1 MTMFVVQGYSLSSAS
16 LENNLN
22 SVYNAC
28 NGSNVL
34 DVASPSEWYEVW
46 WMYVIR
52 IMFTIVFPC
61 CGVFGK

>member
-1 MTMFVVQGYSLSSAS
+1 MVQADSLPSTS
-16 LENNLN
+16 LENIVN

-28 NGSNVL
+28 NGSDVL

-52 IMFTIVFPC
+52 IIFTIIFPC